1 MVINSCKL
9 LLLRNWWLHHGSG
22 QADGA
27 AFQAVLQGLAG
38 PQPVMSAAWQMWH
51 GWQHG
56 LLLVPEEHIFQKA
69 IKPSKPHTCCM
80 IYKYITAPNMA
91 KRVAI
96 NNPKSHGDLGSPVP
110 LPKVKNVCSV
120 FWFFFFNSVLDLLQY
135 ISYLATPLSIC
146 HTLSVTLLGHTNAYR
161 MGMEGLLKL
170 LGLSKSCLVNIFHFS
185 LP

>member
-1 MVINSCKL
+1 MTSSW
-9 LLLRNWWLHHGSG
+9 LRPSRWSRVPGS
-22 QADGA
+22 A
-27 AFQAVLQGLAG
+27 AG
-38 PQPVMSAAWQMWH
+38 PGRSSACNKCSLVGVTRMTTWH
-51 GWQHG
+51 
-56 LLLVPEEHIFQKA
+56 LLVPEEHIFQKA

-120 FWFFFFNSVLDLLQY
+120 FWFFFFKLCSWFASVPFLF
-135 ISYLATPLSIC
+135 SYSTEYMSDF
-146 HTLSVTLLGHTNAYR
+146 TVTLLGHANEYR
-161 MGMEGLLKL
+161 MGMEGRLKL